1 MDRSRQVCVIST
13 VMEITH
19 ASHLTNDELT
29 AAVSRLARGER
40 EATAALIV
48 HLAEFD
54 RRRLYEGA
62 GYSSLFKYCMAVL
75 RLSEDAVYNRI
86 EAARAA
92 RRCPAIIAMLVS
104 GALSPTT
111 ARLLAR
117 HLTPENHDELLA
129 AASGKGKQAVEELLA
144 HRFPQ
149 ADVAASVRKLP
160 SRPVTPAPEI
170 VQTVAPAAGA
180 PAATPGTEV
189 PLIVAALPAAARSV
203 VRPLAPERYE
213 IRFTS
218 GAQTREKLR
227 RAQDLLGHAVPSGD
241 LAEIFD
247 RALTLLVE
255 DLERKK
261 FASTPRPRG
270 GHGQSADSRHV
281 PAPVKRAAAARD
293 GARCAF
299 VAPSGHRCDERR
311 FLEFHHLIPFAAGG
325 QPTLENIQLRCR
337 AHNGYEVDLFY
348 GPGKRRTRAEVVRAT
363 PPIHGSM
370 TGRTRSG
377 TSRPPHP

>member
-1 MDRSRQVCVIST
+1 
-13 VMEITH
+13 MEITH
-19 ASHLTNDELT
+19 ASHLSNEELT

-75 RLSEDAVYNRI
+75 HLSEDSVYNRI
-86 EAARAA
+86 ETARAA
-92 RRCPAIIAMLVS
+92 RRCPAIIDMLVR

-117 HLTPENHDELLA
+117 HLTPENKEELLA

-149 ADVAASVRKLP
+149 ADVAASVRKLS
-160 SRPVTPAPEI
+160 SRAMTPAPEI
-170 VQTVAPAAGA
+170 AQTGASAPGA
-180 PAATPGTEV
+180 PAATRGEEA
-189 PLIVAALPAAARSV
+189 PLFASALPAAPRPV

-213 IRFTS
+213 IRFTA

-241 LAEIFD
+241 LAEVFD
-247 RALTLLVE
+247 RALTLLVA

-261 FASTPRPRG
+261 FAATQRPRG
-270 GHGQSADSRHV
+270 SPGQSKDSRNV
-281 PAPVKRAAAARD
+281 PAEVKREVVARD
-293 GARCAF
+293 VGRCAF
-299 VAPSGHRCDERR
+299 VAPNGHRCGERR
-311 FLEFHHLIPFAAGG
+311 FLEFHHLIPYAAGG
-325 QPTLENIQLRCR
+325 KPTVENIQLRCR
-337 AHNGYEVDLFY
+337 AHNGYEADLFY
-348 GPGKRRTRAEVVRAT
+348 GPGKRRARTDVVRAT
-363 PPIHGSM
+363 AAIYGSV
-370 TGRTRSG
+370 TERGTRSG
-377 TSRPPHP
+377 TSDPDP

>member
-1 MDRSRQVCVIST
+1 
-13 VMEITH
+13 MEITH
-19 ASHLTNDELT
+19 ASHLSDEELT
-29 AAVSRLARGER
+29 EAVGRLSRGER

-75 RLSEDAVYNRI
+75 HLSEDSVYNRI

-92 RRCPAIIAMLVS
+92 RRNPAIIDMLVS

-111 ARLLAR
+111 ARLLVR
-117 HLTPENHDELLA
+117 HLTPENHEELLA

-160 SRPVTPAPEI
+160 SRPVTPAPDMAP
-170 VQTVAPAAGA
+170 TVPLTAGTL
-180 PAATPGTEV
+180 AATLGTEA
-189 PLIVAALPAAARSV
+189 PLVATALPAAPRPV
-203 VRPLAPERYE
+203 VRPLALERYE
-213 IRFTS
+213 IRFTA

-255 DLERKK
+255 ELERKK
-261 FASTPRPRG
+261 FAATRRPRRSG
-270 GHGQSADSRHV
+270 GQSEDSRNV
-281 PAPVKRAAAARD
+281 PAPVRRGAVARD
-293 GARCAF
+293 GGRCAF
-299 VAPSGHRCDERR
+299 VAPNGHRCDERR
-311 FLEFHHLIPFAAGG
+311 FLEFHHLIPYAAGG
-325 QPTLENIQLRCR
+325 KPTLENIQLRCR
-337 AHNGYEVDLFY
+337 GHNGYETDVFF
-348 GPGKRRTRAEVVRAT
+348 GPGKRRMRGGMVRAT
-363 PPIHGSM
+363 PATYG
-370 TGRTRSG
+370 TVTGGRTRSG
-377 TSRPPHP
+377 TSDPDP